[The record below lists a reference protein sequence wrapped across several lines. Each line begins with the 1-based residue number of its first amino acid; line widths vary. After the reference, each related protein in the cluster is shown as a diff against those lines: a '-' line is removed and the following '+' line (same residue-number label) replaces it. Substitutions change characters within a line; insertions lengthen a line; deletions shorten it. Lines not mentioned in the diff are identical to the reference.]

1 MNQTARCN
9 NRNSV
14 YLKAETKK
22 PRFIKSDSI
31 KLLERMADEAARKR
45 YPTVPYLAP
54 RTFRDDSANSLTNC
68 IIQFLQLSGHQ
79 AERINSTG
87 RRIDTRQTFEDV
99 IGRSRTIGSSHWIK
113 GTGQKGTADIS
124 GVIAG
129 RSVKV
134 EVKFG
139 RDRQS
144 QAQKNYQ
151 QSVEDAG
158 GLYVI
163 ATSFEQF
170 LNWYNQTLK
179 DMRKLA
185 ISDFNEK

>member
-1 MNQTARCN
+1 MNQTARFN
-9 NRNSV
+9 TQNSV

-22 PRFIKSDSI
+22 PRFIKSESI
-31 KLLERMADEAARKR
+31 RLLEGMANEAARKR

-54 RTFRDDSANSLTNC
+54 RTFRDDSANALTNC

-79 AERINSTG
+79 GERINNTG
-87 RRIDTRQTFEDV
+87 RRIDTRHTFEDV
-99 IGRSRTIGSSHWIK
+99 TGRSRTIGSSHWIK
-113 GTGQKGTADIS
+113 GTGINGTADIS

-134 EVKFG
+134 EVKIG

-151 QSVEDAG
+151 KSIENAG

-170 LNWYNQTLK
+170 LSWYNLTFKNMQ
-179 DMRKLA
+179 KLA
-185 ISDFNEK
+185 ISDFR